1 MAPRESLEAEKPLYQ
16 RPWWELWDGLRDAG
30 WSKAKLGRE
39 YRFVRPG
46 CASCHGDANLDWFA
60 SPEDVVEFAADQEL
74 DGEDR
79 SGELEWWELWDALKD
94 GG

>member
-46 CASCHGDANLDWFA
+46 CAS
-60 SPEDVVEFAADQEL
+60 
-74 DGEDR
+74 
-79 SGELEWWELWDALKD
+79 
-94 GG
+94 